1 MFDVLCGTVVRAVVV
16 KSEIAAPRSGLGNS
30 AWRNSGGGRCI
41 CLPRK
46 EMAWVVCGFIQQDR
60 AVERSVYKMERKK
73 EGRICETGVDNAFRF
88 LTLGLGACAWLP
100 LHALEHT
107 PFLECS
113 RGGRG
118 GIRDCACMCV
128 SLWKDA
134 MPSGQSPVE
143 SLSQRCCNGAD
154 TG

>member
-88 LTLGLGACAWLP
+88 LTLGLSACAWLP

-113 RGGRG
+113 RGGG
-118 GIRDCACMCV
+118 AAFGTAHVCA
-128 SLWKDA
+128 
-134 MPSGQSPVE
+134 
-143 SLSQRCCNGAD
+143 
-154 TG
+154 